1 MFMRVARL
9 CLFLFLSV
17 FISNSLIA
25 ANRFWVGILAG
36 NWNNTLNWSA
46 SSGGLGGASVPAV
59 ADIAI
64 FDGGSLGVNI
74 GNCIINTAVSVSG
87 MTVSAGYTGTISQ
100 GANTISVSGAAT
112 FGGGTFTG
120 GTANITIGTNFTL
133 NGTAFTSSSG
143 ILEVDGATAAFT
155 TAGFVHN
162 SGTVRLN
169 SFGGLTLTG
178 ISPTF
183 FILEFVGRANTYTL
197 SGAGDITV
205 LNSLNLTGAQFYNL
219 TTGIIDVKGN
229 INSTNTATGS
239 GGDATINI
247 NGNVAQTFTGSTTA
261 GAGAIPQL
269 NINTTGTLAL
279 VNFPAVSN
287 NFTYTAGTVNAGTST
302 FCFTHGN
309 VGAYSITGTLTFN
322 SISFPVNT
330 SLLTL
335 TIVNTITATADLT
348 IAGAGNL
355 VLNTGSINVNGN
367 IILTNTGNGGGGS
380 ATINIVGAGAEN
392 LDGTAVIFNQSRLP
406 IININKAT
414 GTLSLLG
421 NISFSDNVTYTTGT
435 IAPGTSTCYVVNNLT
450 FAGSFSLYNLSI
462 QPAGGTTV
470 TITAGSVVTTTN
482 TLDLE
487 NAAALININT
497 GTIAAQGNIIDNNT
511 NLTGGGSGTI
521 LINGAG
527 AQTITTT
534 GVIDQGR
541 FPAVT
546 INKPSG
552 TLVLPTLMTV
562 VGNWTYTAGTID
574 ATTNNSTVVFENTL
588 NITGT
593 HTLNNITFD
602 GSNNFTFATAVGT
615 TLTVSGT
622 INMIGTGNITLNTGN
637 INLNGNLV
645 LANTGAGGGTTV
657 ITFVSAVNQSI
668 TSSLLINQNCLPS
681 VTINKPGGTL
691 LFPSLLTVKGNWTY
705 TAGTLDVTT
714 NNSTVVFA
722 SPLGSGT
729 FGITGSHSLNNVTF
743 DGNNNNSVTVSTG
756 TILTVTG
763 TLSTIGA
770 FNVFINTTITGA
782 TAIQAQG
789 NISINNTSV
798 SGGGT
803 GVILINGAGAQLFSG
818 NSSAS
823 EGLMPFITI
832 QKPSG
837 VLTISGIISESR
849 DWTYISG
856 TVDATTNASTLVFG
870 GNNLAITSAG
880 MNFYNTTFTTNT
892 STLANNFSVNNNLTI
907 GGLSVLAPGSN
918 TINLGGKWT
927 NWGTLGFNEATST
940 VNFNGTALQT
950 ITTPGGEN
958 FTNIIVNNSG
968 AGIQLE
974 NNVQVATSLNMTL
987 GDIDLNTNSLT
998 LGLTAVNNG
1007 TLTWTSGTMIN
1018 TGSFIRWFKTATI
1031 AAGSSAGLFPMG
1043 TAVDYRPIFI
1053 SAPLLGPTTGGTVT
1067 VGYNNATTNSV
1078 VSFADGLFTVVVRK
1092 DLNWTMSTAGLAGGS
1107 YNMQI
1112 QGTDFGL
1119 IGAVS
1124 DLRLTLVNSVVGT
1137 AGVNA
1142 GTVSDPQVNRTGL
1155 TAANLSN
1162 TFYMGSINAVSSPL
1176 PVTLVSFTAS
1186 LAGQRV
1192 DLKWETA
1199 IETDN
1204 DYFTV
1209 LRSKDGL
1216 QWETIAHV
1224 NGKGNSSSNNFYEG
1238 FDDNPLSGQSFYK
1251 LENTDFDGHVYFS
1264 PVVMVN
1270 DGGAANMVSIYPNP
1284 ASGTILITRSGNESY
1299 TIAIFNSLG
1308 QIMQI
1313 IPNNVSAKTVDVS
1326 GLPAGIYFIHL
1337 LFPSY
1342 KLTKTVVISR

>member
-1 MFMRVARL
+1 MNKLYAGVL
-9 CLFLFLSV
+9 LLLSV
-17 FISNSLIA
+17 FFCQNLKA
-25 ANRFWVGILAG
+25 ARFWISASSS
-36 NWNNTLNWSA
+36 NWNNTANWSA
-46 SSGGLGGASVPAV
+46 ISGGVGGASVPGV
-59 ADIAI
+59 GDDVN
-64 FDGGSLGVNI
+64 FDGFGLGSCTI
-74 GNCIINTAVSVSG
+74 DMAFSVKSF
-87 MTVSAGYTGTISQ
+87 TVATGYSGTISQ
-100 GANTISVSGAAT
+100 GTNSITTVNAAS
-112 FGGGTFTG
+112 FSGGTFTG
-120 GTANITIGTNFTL
+120 GSANITIGTTFTL
-133 NGTAFTSSSG
+133 NGTAFTSTSG

-155 TAGFVHN
+155 AAGFVHN

-169 SFGGLTLTG
+169 SFGGLALTG
-178 ISPTF
+178 INPTF

-197 SGAGDITV
+197 SGTGNITV
-205 LNSLNLTGAQFYNL
+205 LNSLNLTGTQFYNIM
-219 TTGIIDVKGN
+219 TGIIDVKGN
-229 INSTNTATGS
+229 INSSNTATGS

-247 NGNVAQTFTGSTTA
+247 NGNSAQTFTGSTTA

-287 NFTYTAGTVNAGTST
+287 NFTYTAGTVNPGTST

-335 TIVNTITATADLT
+335 TIASTITATADLT
-348 IAGAGNL
+348 MAGAGNL

-392 LDGTAVIFNQSRLP
+392 LDGTAITVNQSRLP
-406 IININKAT
+406 ILNINKLT

-421 NISFSDNVTYTTGT
+421 NISFSANVTYTAGT
-435 IAPGTSTCYVVNNLT
+435 MAPGTSNCYVVNNLT
-450 FAGSFSLYNLSI
+450 FTGSFSLYNLFI
-462 QPAGGTTV
+462 EPAGNTTV
-470 TITAGSVVTTTN
+470 TVAAASVVTATN

-487 NAAALININT
+487 NAGNLININT
-497 GTIAAQGNIIDNNT
+497 GTIAVQGNIIDNNT
-511 NLTGGGSGTI
+511 NITGGGTGTI

-527 AQTITTT
+527 AQTITTS

-546 INKPSG
+546 ISKPSG
-552 TLVLPTLMTV
+552 TLTLPTLMTV
-562 VGNWTYTAGTID
+562 RGNWTYTAGTID
-574 ATTNNSTVVFENTL
+574 ATTNSSTVVFNNTM

-602 GSNNFTFATAVGT
+602 GSNNWTFTTAVGT
-615 TLTVSGT
+615 TVTVLGN
-622 INMIGTGNITLNTGN
+622 INMIGSSNITLNTGTY
-637 INLNGNLV
+637 NLDGNLV
-645 LANTGAGGGTTV
+645 LTNTGAGGGTSD
-657 ITFVSAVNQSI
+657 IAFVSAVNQSI
-668 TSSLLINQNCLPS
+668 ISSLLINQNCLPAI
-681 VTINKPGGTL
+681 TINKPGGTL
-691 LFPSLLTVKGNWTY
+691 LFPLLITVKGNWTY

-722 SPLGSGT
+722 SPLGSGA
-729 FGITGSHSLNNVTF
+729 FALTGSHSLNNVTF
-743 DGNNNNSVTVSTG
+743 EGNNNNTANVNTG

-803 GVILINGAGAQLFSG
+803 GLILINGAGSQLFSG
-818 NSSAS
+818 NSPAS
-823 EGLMPFITI
+823 QGLMPFITI
-832 QKPSG
+832 QKSTG
-837 VLTISGIISESR
+837 VLTMSGIISESR

-856 TVDATTNASTLVFG
+856 TVDATTNTSSLVFG
-870 GNNLAITSAG
+870 GNNLTITSAG
-880 MNFYNTTFTTNT
+880 MNFYNVTFSAST
-892 STLANNFSVNNNLTI
+892 STLANNFSVNNNLSI
-907 GGLSVLAPGSN
+907 GGLSVLAAASN

-940 VNFNGTALQT
+940 INFNGTALQT

-958 FTNIIVNNSG
+958 FTNVIVNNSG

-974 NNVQVATSLNMTL
+974 NNVQVATTLTMTA
-987 GDIDLNTNSLT
+987 GNIDLNTNSLT

-1007 TLTWTSGTMIN
+1007 TLTRTSGTIIN
-1018 TGSFIRWFKTATI
+1018 TGSFIRWFKTGTI
-1031 AAGSSAGLFPMG
+1031 ATGSAAGLFPMG

-1067 VGYNNATTNSV
+1067 VGYNDATTNSV

-1092 DLNWTMSTAGLAGGS
+1092 DLNWAMSTAGLAGGL

-1112 QGTDFGL
+1112 QGTDYGL

-1124 DLRLTLVNSVVGT
+1124 DLRLTLVNSVVGV

-1142 GTVSDPQVNRTGL
+1142 GTVSNPQVNRTGL
-1155 TAANLSN
+1155 SVANLSN
-1162 TFYMGSINAVSSPL
+1162 TFYMGSVNAVSSPL
-1176 PVTLVSFTAS
+1176 PVTLVSFTANLS
-1186 LAGQRV
+1186 GQRV

-1216 QWETIAHV
+1216 QWETIARV
-1224 NGKGNSSSNNFYEG
+1224 NGKGNSASNSFYET

-1251 LENTDFDGHVYFS
+1251 LENTDFDGRVYFS
-1264 PVVMVN
+1264 PVVLVN
-1270 DGGAANMVSIYPNP
+1270 KGSEPDQVSLYPNP
-1284 ASGTILITRSGNESY
+1284 ASGTLLITRYGNDSY
-1299 TIAIFNSLG
+1299 SIEVFNSLG
-1308 QIMQI
+1308 QLMQVV
-1313 IPNNVSAKTVDVS
+1313 PNNISAKTLDVS
-1326 GLPAGIYFIHL
+1326 GLPAGVYFIHV

-1342 KLTKTVVISR
+1342 ALTKTVVIRR